1 LQQRHLHAAL
11 LGAHADAL
19 RSRVELRLLRQR
31 VLRQQGR
38 RVRQRRRR
46 LLRAGRRLVELLRHD
61 EVLHRR
67 LLRPLQLAPACA
79 ALAVALVAAA
89 APRPARAVIGG
100 TPDAGDPAVVALEP
114 AQCTGTLVA
123 SRVVLTAAHCLWGR
137 DPAQL
142 TAVFGADVHGRGR
155 RIAVIDGR
163 LAPDWSPTTQENDLA
178 LLLLAEPAA
187 GVAPV
192 PLLRSAIDDHLLGA
206 TLRLVGFGQDRRKE
220 SGTTRL
226 VAYLATTIVD
236 GGGPA
241 MTCLGDSGGPALLAL
256 GGTEYL
262 AAVTS
267 RGDAACRLFAVRTRV
282 DPYVAGFIQPYIDA
296 TQPGAARLGDPCAYP
311 AQCATGLCRPADDD
325 PARRFCS
332 ARCAGDGECPPAM
345 TCVGGRCAHRP
356 PSPGALGAPCDRDGD
371 CAGWLCPAARAAAR
385 SRACRR
391 PRGRVRQGSPASRPR
406 GARASPCAC
415 RAPVEGRPLLAGDC
429 RAAYIRSDARAAAM
443 GERRAQRRRAGSG
456 AVSRAHVRRARSADR
471 DGLPGRGAAARGPQR
486 PRAPARVPRSAAG
499 EHAAHAR
506 AAPRALPPRAGAAV
520 TAPADAF
527 EAALAIARA
536 LDTAGIP
543 YALGGALAYGQYG
556 IPRATN
562 DVDVNVFVPP
572 E

>member
-1 LQQRHLHAAL
+1 M
-11 LGAHADAL
+11 
-19 RSRVELRLLRQR
+19 
-31 VLRQQGR
+31 
-38 RVRQRRRR
+38 
-46 LLRAGRRLVELLRHD
+46 ELLRHD

-226 VAYLATTIVD
+226 LAYLATTIVD

-241 MTCLGDSGGPALLAL
+241 TTCLGDSGGPALLAL

-371 CAGWLCPAARAAAR
+371 CAGWLCAAAV
-385 SRACRR
+385 
-391 PRGRVRQGSPASRPR
+391 PG
-406 GARASPCAC
+406 GARRCAVACVPSAPRPCAPGFAC
-415 RAPVEGRPLLAGDC
+415 VPSA
-429 RAAYIRSDARAAAM
+429 
-443 GERRAQRRRAGSG
+443 RRAGEP
-456 AVSRAHVRRARSADR
+456 VC
-471 DGLPGRGAAARGPQR
+471 L
-486 PRAPARVPRSAAG
+486 
-499 EHAAHAR
+499 
-506 AAPRALPPRAGAAV
+506 PRAG
-520 TAPADAF
+520 
-527 EAALAIARA
+527 
-536 LDTAGIP
+536 
-543 YALGGALAYGQYG
+543 
-556 IPRATN
+556 
-562 DVDVNVFVPP
+562 
-572 E
+572 

>member
-100 TPDAGDPAVVALEP
+100 TPDA
-114 AQCTGTLVA
+114 
-123 SRVVLTAAHCLWGR
+123 R

-220 SGTTRL
+220 SGTT
-226 VAYLATTIVD
+226 
-236 GGGPA
+236 
-241 MTCLGDSGGPALLAL
+241 
-256 GGTEYL
+256 
-262 AAVTS
+262 
-267 RGDAACRLFAVRTRV
+267 
-282 DPYVAGFIQPYIDA
+282 
-296 TQPGAARLGDPCAYP
+296 
-311 AQCATGLCRPADDD
+311 
-325 PARRFCS
+325 
-332 ARCAGDGECPPAM
+332 
-345 TCVGGRCAHRP
+345 
-356 PSPGALGAPCDRDGD
+356 
-371 CAGWLCPAARAAAR
+371 
-385 SRACRR
+385 
-391 PRGRVRQGSPASRPR
+391 
-406 GARASPCAC
+406 
-415 RAPVEGRPLLAGDC
+415 
-429 RAAYIRSDARAAAM
+429 
-443 GERRAQRRRAGSG
+443 
-456 AVSRAHVRRARSADR
+456 
-471 DGLPGRGAAARGPQR
+471 
-486 PRAPARVPRSAAG
+486 
-499 EHAAHAR
+499 
-506 AAPRALPPRAGAAV
+506 
-520 TAPADAF
+520 
-527 EAALAIARA
+527 
-536 LDTAGIP
+536 
-543 YALGGALAYGQYG
+543 
-556 IPRATN
+556 
-562 DVDVNVFVPP
+562 
-572 E
+572 